1 MNPSMPHLAQTNCSA
16 QESIKAQF
24 ISPASPE
31 NGGFSIPSGGKGGG
45 SLHALV
51 KGAVKKKKNTS
62 RKTAVRLETSTF
74 PMSQTRAEPDQLLP
88 RRFLHS
94 PPGTSEWETVGQIPA
109 EPKTNTWNWSPNSF
123 SCEKPPTNLQLPG
136 WAGFKLPRE
145 EDKLERFYQLKA
157 EGHKVGNLTIVTGR
171 CKRPQMWPCSLGR
184 YGPSAWSPPALRSQ
198 NFQPLSTTREDLPEG
213 PMAQAEECCGLRRWR
228 LRFSAS
234 GHWGTQK
241 THTIPAY

>member
-1 MNPSMPHLAQTNCSA
+1 M
-16 QESIKAQF
+16 
-24 ISPASPE
+24 
-31 NGGFSIPSGGKGGG
+31 
-45 SLHALV
+45 
-51 KGAVKKKKNTS
+51 
-62 RKTAVRLETSTF
+62 RLETSTF
-74 PMSQTRAEPDQLLP
+74 PMSQTRAEPGQLLP

-94 PPGTSEWETVGQIPA
+94 PPGTSEWETAGQIPA

-198 NFQPLSTTREDLPEG
+198 NFQPLSRSPRSARPERTFLKD
-213 PMAQAEECCGLRRWR
+213 PWPRRR
-228 LRFSAS
+228 SAVAL
-234 GHWGTQK
+234 GGGDCVLAPPATGAHKKRTQSQP
-241 THTIPAY
+241 TE